1 MASKKAKMARTVSID
16 EITVPD
22 EYGHPT
28 CAREFY
34 DSALRM
40 GLHCMTWREAW
51 NFLKNG
57 VPVKRV
63 AWMGYWAMESGK
75 LVMHCKDGTIVTLD
89 KCDEPFTLENL
100 AQNDWVPVTQSMKDN
115 LDMVHA
121 AKCLAYKIEL
131 KNKKGK

>member
-34 DSALRM
+34 DSASRI
-40 GLHCMTWREAW
+40 GLHCMTWKEAW

-63 AWMGYWAMESGK
+63 AWMGYWAMEHGK
-75 LVMHCKDGTIVTLD
+75 LAMHCKDGTLVTLD
-89 KCDEPFTLENL
+89 KCDEPFTLDAAPRGGVDGLLEL
-100 AQNDWVPVTQSMKDN
+100 GARRAR
-115 LDMVHA
+115 LDLH
-121 AKCLAYKIEL
+121 CLDSCHVVCSL
-131 KNKKGK
+131 LVCC